1 MKRYMDKI
9 VSKNHNIRIEV
20 TNMPRTKGSK
30 NRPES
35 DFASQIAEKQS
46 AKEAAAAEIAS
57 ITANI
62 DALKADLKTKKAAL
76 KSIDKEIARI
86 EAKKIKAETKA
97 AESAKKA
104 EAEDVLK
111 KLLAS
116 GVSADEILEKLK

>member
-35 DFASQIAEKQS
+35 DF
-46 AKEAAAAEIAS
+46 
-57 ITANI
+57 
-62 DALKADLKTKKAAL
+62 DLKTKKAAL

-86 EAKKIKAETKA
+86 
-97 AESAKKA
+97 
-104 EAEDVLK
+104 
-111 KLLAS
+111 
-116 GVSADEILEKLK
+116 